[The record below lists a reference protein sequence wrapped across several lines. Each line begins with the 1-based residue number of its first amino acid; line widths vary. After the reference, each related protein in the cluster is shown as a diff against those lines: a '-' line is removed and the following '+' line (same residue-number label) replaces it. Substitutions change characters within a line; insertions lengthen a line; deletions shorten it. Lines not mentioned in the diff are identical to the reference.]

1 MTPVASTNI
10 KYSSQTVGKSFIKI
24 MRDQTEELLEK
35 AISIADWQLG
45 MVTAKRPNEN
55 SSFLT
60 PFKKQI
66 ILDAFKGD
74 QLSIDAIY
82 FSGENPFIYFKR
94 LSSFDPELVS
104 ELHRKI
110 WNEGRTPLLAIVTP
124 GEIRLYD
131 CFDTPEKKNLAKLQR
146 GFFRDTEDDLNKL
159 GSLLHQSK
167 IDSGII
173 WEEHLGGS
181 IKTDNRVD
189 RKLVQNLIAARK
201 KLFDEYKIPFAII
214 HDLLGRSLFT
224 LYLEDRQILTPDNYP
239 SRPEGV
245 NNFFDLLDYPKS
257 AYKLFYYLKDKF
269 NGDLFPVTERENKIV
284 GKKYSCLKIVKEC
297 FFGDEIATQ
306 QLALWRMFQFQFI
319 PIELISS
326 IYEEFM
332 SEEDEQHKK
341 IKKEGAFY
349 TPQMLVELVLN
360 EVLPWPDVNDSRYD
374 LKILDPAC
382 GSGIFLVESYK
393 RLIARWKYANK
404 NENISENILEKLLLD
419 NIFGIEKDTE
429 AIKITAFSLYLIFL
443 NNIEPKKV
451 LSRDVRFKPLIRWGD
466 RKELKRHKNKKSGNN
481 LFQFSTFALPL
492 DVRKN
497 KFDLVVGNPPW
508 KHGKPSSDVKKY
520 LSNHRLPQQIICA
533 YLHFMPD
540 FAPEGVVSLIIAAK
554 VLFNTGKIYENFR
567 NSFFTKNNVEVIV
580 NLSVIRDIVFTN
592 ASSPGAVIVYKKRSS
607 VSNEKRKDYVTYCVP
622 KSVEVVKRRQSVVVD
637 ASEIKFLPLR
647 EILKKDSKIFKIG
660 MWGNVR
666 DLKLIEKIKKIKSI
680 KEYISDKEWGG
691 GLIKDAL
698 ARKGNRNLSR
708 YPLLATN
715 KIEKYFTPVKGSPVL
730 GKDHKNYRTNT
741 KKIFDP
747 PIVIIKE
754 GTKDS
759 EFCCSYLTSRTA
771 FLSSVFGISVRN
783 KNVKFHKTLVACL
796 NSSLASYFYFITSS
810 SWGVDKGGRIQFNDA
825 LSFPGLPWKMQKN
838 AIDQLA
844 EKVDEIIEMRNSINL
859 VTDWVEKLT
868 AIQKEIDKIIYKEFE
883 FSLSEIS
890 LIDDVLNYSSVLHN
904 RYIKSGAEGFANI
917 ERDIVPYAEM
927 MLSIINSTLNRID
940 KGVWIEVISSK
951 GIKDPLIVIALNLNN
966 YESYGTCKISQNENI
981 SQLLRDINTKIYEQ
995 YSESV
1000 FYRKVVKYYT
1010 DSKIYF
1016 IKPNQKRFWSI
1027 SQAMND
1033 ADGVLLDL
1041 MKQ

>member
-1 MTPVASTNI
+1 MSDP
-10 KYSSQTVGKSFIKI
+10 
-24 MRDQTEELLEK
+24 TEELLEK
-35 AISIADWQLG
+35 AISTAEWQLG
-45 MVTAKRPNEN
+45 MVTAKRVNEN
-55 SSFLT
+55 FSFLT

-66 ILDAFKGD
+66 ILDAFKED
-74 QLSIDAIY
+74 PLSIDAIY

-94 LSSFDPELVS
+94 LSNFDPKLVS

-110 WNEGRTPLLAIVTP
+110 WNEGRTPLLAVITP
-124 GEIRLYD
+124 REIRFYD
-131 CFDTPEKKNLAKLQR
+131 CFDTPEKENPNKLER
-146 GFFRDTEDDLNKL
+146 GFFRDTKDDLSRL

-167 IDSGII
+167 IDSGIF
-173 WEEHLGGS
+173 WEEQLGGS

-224 LYLEDRQILTPDNYP
+224 LYLEDRHILTPDNYP

-245 NNFFDLLDYPKS
+245 SNFFDLLDHPKP

-269 NGDLFPVTERENKIV
+269 NGDLFPVTDRENEIV
-284 GKKYSCLKIVKEC
+284 EKKYSCLKVVKEC
-297 FFGDEIATQ
+297 FFGDNIATQ
-306 QLALWRMFQFQFI
+306 QSALWRMFQFQFI

-349 TPQMLVELVLN
+349 TPQMLVEFVLN
-360 EVLPWPDVNDSRYD
+360 EVLPWPDENNSRYD

-404 NENISENILEKLLLD
+404 NESISENVLEKLLLD

-451 LSRDVRFKPLIRWGD
+451 LSKDVRFKPLIRWGD
-466 RKELKRHKNKKSGNN
+466 RKELKRHRNKKSGNN
-481 LFQFSTFALPL
+481 LFQFSAFAQPL
-492 DVRKN
+492 DVFKN

-508 KHGKPSSDVKKY
+508 KHGKPSNDVKKY
-520 LSNHRLPQQIICA
+520 LLKYHLPQQIICA
-533 YLHFMPD
+533 YLHYMPNI
-540 FAPEGVVSLIIAAK
+540 APKGIISLIFAAK

-567 NSFFTKNNVEVIV
+567 KGFFAENNVEVII

-607 VSNEKRKDYVTYCVP
+607 VSDEKRKDYVTYCVP
-622 KSVEVVKRRQSVVVD
+622 KNVEVVKRRQSVVVD

-647 EILKKDSKIFKIG
+647 EIIKEDSKIFKIG

-666 DLKLIEKIKKIKSI
+666 DLKLVEKIKKIKSI
-680 KEYISDKEWGG
+680 KEYISDEEWGG
-691 GLIKDAL
+691 GLIKDAR

-708 YPLLATN
+708 YPLLTTN
-715 KIEKYFTPVKGSPVL
+715 KIEKYFTPVKGAPIL
-730 GKDHKNYRTNT
+730 GNDHKNYRTNR

-747 PIVIIKE
+747 PIIIIKE

-771 FLSSVFGISVRN
+771 FLKSALGISIQN
-783 KNVKFHKTLVACL
+783 KSDKFHKTLVACL

-810 SWGVDKGGRIQFNDA
+810 SWGVDKGGRIQNNDA
-825 LSFPGLPWKMQKN
+825 LSFPGLPWEMKEN
-838 AIDQLA
+838 TINQLA
-844 EKVDEIIEMRNSINL
+844 RKIDEIIGVKNSSEI
-859 VTDWVEKLT
+859 VFDEQGKLT
-868 AIQKEIDKIIYKEFE
+868 KIQQEIDEIIYEE
-883 FSLSEIS
+883 LNLSSAEIC
-890 LIDDVLNYSSVLHN
+890 LVNDVLNYSVALHN
-904 RYIKSGAEGFANI
+904 RYKESHAEGYADI
-917 ERDIVPYAEM
+917 QRDVVPYAN
-927 MLSIINSTLNRID
+927 MLLKVINSTLNRVN

-951 GIKDPLIVIALNLNN
+951 SDRDPLRIIALNFNN
-966 YESYGTCKISQNENI
+966 DESYGTCKILKEEDVSR
-981 SQLLRDINTKIYEQ
+981 LLKDVNKRTYEEH
-995 YSESV
+995 SESI
-1000 FYRKVVKYYT
+1000 FYRKVVKYFT
-1010 DSKIYF
+1010 DNKIYF
-1016 IKPNQKRFWSI
+1016 IKPNQRRFWSI

-1033 ADGVLLDL
+1033 ADEVLLDL